1 MSLLRSEAGLN
12 CFIRSSAGLRLE
24 AAERE
29 EKERFIESGRTAGNR
44 LPSPGKVKK
53 AVSKPATDLENGS
66 PPFRV
71 KKGVGALRHK
81 PYYSSNSVSSPPQG
95 KEQSTHEQ
103 VLNSNGTRGSH
114 AFALLSESFGERTVT
129 NPMERI
135 LDLIQGT
142 ETQAVGG

>member
-1 MSLLRSEAGLN
+1 MNFFTLHLRRMKGNLCLMKN
-12 CFIRSSAGLRLE
+12 P
-24 AAERE
+24 
-29 EKERFIESGRTAGNR
+29 RFIESGRTAGNR

-53 AVSKPATDLENGS
+53 AVSKPATDLENRS

-103 VLNSNGTRGSH
+103 VLNSNGTRG
-114 AFALLSESFGERTVT
+114 
-129 NPMERI
+129 
-135 LDLIQGT
+135 
-142 ETQAVGG
+142 

>member
-1 MSLLRSEAGLN
+1 MHFFTLHLRRMKGNLCLMKN
-12 CFIRSSAGLRLE
+12 P
-24 AAERE
+24 
-29 EKERFIESGRTAGNR
+29 RFIESGRTAGNR

-53 AVSKPATDLENGS
+53 AVSKPATDLENRS

-103 VLNSNGTRGSH
+103 VLNSYFTRAIFVCTGH
-114 AFALLSESFGERTVT
+114 NKRK
-129 NPMERI
+129 I
-135 LDLIQGT
+135 LDSSSFPRSKSQLN
-142 ETQAVGG
+142 

>member
-1 MSLLRSEAGLN
+1 MHFASPGNPNHRFVIYMRMQNETLDR
-12 CFIRSSAGLRLE
+12 RLM
-24 AAERE
+24 
-29 EKERFIESGRTAGNR
+29 KGNSCLMKNPRFLESGRTAGNP

-53 AVSKPATDLENGS
+53 AVSKPATDLENRS

-103 VLNSNGTRGSH
+103 V
-114 AFALLSESFGERTVT
+114 
-129 NPMERI
+129 
-135 LDLIQGT
+135 
-142 ETQAVGG
+142 

>member
-1 MSLLRSEAGLN
+1 MNFFTLHLRRMKGNPNHLF
-12 CFIRSSAGLRLE
+12 FIYMRMQNEILDRRLM
-24 AAERE
+24 
-29 EKERFIESGRTAGNR
+29 KGNLCLMKNPRFIESGRTAGNI

-53 AVSKPATDLENGS
+53 AVSKPATDLENRS

-103 VLNSNGTRGSH
+103 VLNSNGTRG
-114 AFALLSESFGERTVT
+114 
-129 NPMERI
+129 
-135 LDLIQGT
+135 
-142 ETQAVGG
+142 

>member
-1 MSLLRSEAGLN
+1 MSYGPPTA
-12 CFIRSSAGLRLE
+12 ISASPRDSVSPE
-24 AAERE
+24 V
-29 EKERFIESGRTAGNR
+29 KVSAGNR

-103 VLNSNGTRGSH
+103 VLNSNGTRG
-114 AFALLSESFGERTVT
+114 
-129 NPMERI
+129 
-135 LDLIQGT
+135 
-142 ETQAVGG
+142 